1 MCMVGAGGNT
11 GGDLQAGTQSG
22 PRPVLPP
29 APQPGPGADQGPASQ
44 PEELRR
50 GGAWGLAP
58 RGGQAEKRRQAPEG
72 STLPSFTP
80 SPRRSPE
87 GNRRGATRRAWGEGG
102 GWFTSSE
109 RKAPPPQ
116 SGGRGL
122 LINSASAQT
131 QLPRPAVG
139 SARPE
144 MEAEQPEPEPGPK
157 RARAAALRAAA
168 GRRIMHT
175 G

>member
-1 MCMVGAGGNT
+1 MRSAGGVP
-11 GGDLQAGTQSG
+11 AGPG
-22 PRPVLPP
+22 PVLPP
-29 APQPGPGADQGPASQ
+29 APQLGPSAGCVPPSQ
-44 PEELRR
+44 SEELRLSS
-50 GGAWGLAP
+50 AWGLAP

-72 STLPSFTP
+72 STLPSFIP
-80 SPRRSPE
+80 SPRRFPE
-87 GNRRGATRRAWGEGG
+87 GNRRGTARRDKVCGG
-102 GWFTSSE
+102 VASAA

-122 LINSASAQT
+122 LINSASAQAP
-131 QLPRPAVG
+131 LPRPAVE
-139 SARPE
+139 SARPAAE
-144 MEAEQPEPEPGPK
+144 VEQPESEPGPE